1 MNNLSIP
8 FDVITSY
15 LLCIYIYIFNILI
28 YFNRYIYIYMYIIY
42 IYINIY
48 QYGLCIGQYGVVLQ
62 MFSSKPSVSSGYTIV
77 WIICFSDLNL

>member
-1 MNNLSIP
+1 M
-8 FDVITSY
+8 Y
-15 LLCIYIYIFNILI
+15 IYIYLI
-28 YFNRYIYIYMYIIY
+28 YLFISIDIYIYMYIIY